1 MEGISVIRFPMV
13 VSTLLAAGVGSL
25 SGCLPEASVTVPGE
39 HDAVH
44 IRPAMDRAFTNL
56 EGDASPATVE
66 SFSALPAEERL
77 DILDAALSRVFPQ
90 GAPEASGERETLALL
105 AYVSQTLKLK
115 YSARHLGSEVL
126 AEGQAYC
133 YGMAR
138 AFESLCRRMGL
149 PARINAVHN
158 FEYMQ
163 AHNMAEV
170 FYGGGWHLFDPTYG
184 VFFYDKEIYDGSGR
198 IPSAR
203 ELFSGAVP
211 GRHAF
216 MVSDP
221 LWTGSYVPGTAPKPL
236 PDTFRY
242 RGAFTLRQLY
252 DRVLSVGFPF
262 VQSDAGMCSFPITID
277 MADQM
282 AFNLGAV
289 NGAIEDLEGRRENAS
304 YPRYH
309 GAACLGEGAMGG
321 AFHTL
326 TFKSAVP
333 GRFRMTYHFLP
344 GSVFTDMNTLE
355 LRDVVVERCEAG
367 ADAWTVWF
375 RLQSTEGLF
384 LVVNR
389 GNTAMLDA
397 ATVTREE

>member
-1 MEGISVIRFPMV
+1 MRFVMGLCI
-13 VSTLLAAGVGSL
+13 LLIPWVGSL
-25 SGCLPEASVTVPGE
+25 SGCRPEAVVTVSQE
-39 HDAVH
+39 KDAV
-44 IRPAMDRAFTNL
+44 PVSAATMDRAFTSL
-56 EGDASPATVE
+56 EGDTDPAFVQRFTV
-66 SFSALPAEERL
+66 LKAEERL
-77 DILDAALSRVFPQ
+77 DVLDAALSRVFPE
-90 GAPEASGERETLALL
+90 GTPNATGEREILAVL

-126 AEGQAYC
+126 AEGQAFC

-138 AFESLCRRMGL
+138 AFEALCRRLGL
-149 PARINAVHN
+149 PARVNAVHN

-170 FYGGGWHLFDPTYG
+170 FYNGCWHLFDPTYG
-184 VFFYDKEIYDGSGR
+184 VFFYDKDVYDGTGH
-198 IPSAR
+198 IPSSR
-203 ELFSGAVP
+203 DLFAGAMP
-211 GRHAF
+211 GRYAF

-236 PDTFRY
+236 SDTFRY

-262 VQSDAGMCSFPITID
+262 VQSDAGMYSFPITID
-277 MADQM
+277 MADQVSL
-282 AFNLGAV
+282 NLGAV
-289 NGAIEDLEGRRENAS
+289 NGATEDLEGRRENAS
-304 YPRYH
+304 YPRYY

-326 TFKSAVP
+326 TFKAAAP
-333 GRFRMTYHFLP
+333 GRFKMTYHFLP
-344 GSVFTDMNTLE
+344 GSVFTDMNTVE
-355 LRDVVVERCEAG
+355 LRDIVVERCERG
-367 ADAWTVWF
+367 ADAWAVWF

-384 LVVNR
+384 LVLNR